1 MADIW
6 IIIIWIAAAIAG
18 TAALVLMAACLAAR
32 RTFYSKPEKRGKPSE
47 MPSGAQYR
55 HLRDQVRE
63 MVKNLQAIPFEW
75 VEITSDDGLKLRAR
89 YYHMRDGAPVGIC
102 VHGYRANAIRD
113 FCGGVGFL
121 RDEGMNVLLIDQRG
135 QGESEGRWMTFGIR
149 ERHDL
154 KRWTEYIIS
163 RCGADTEIMLYGIS
177 MGGATVLMS
186 AGLGLPGNVCG
197 ILADCPFSSP
207 KAIIKKVCR
216 DMRLPAGLA
225 YPLIRLGARL
235 FAGFDPDTATAV
247 DALKGSRIPVTLI
260 HGEDDRFVPCE
271 MSEEIARAN
280 PDTVRFYPFPEAGHG
295 ISYMQD
301 KERYRAVIREFVKT
315 SLEGK

>member
-1 MADIW
+1 MLKTC
-6 IIIIWIAAAIAG
+6 IILAITAG
-18 TAALVLMAACLAAR
+18 MAALILLAAFLAAR

-47 MPSGAQYR
+47 MPSGAQYS

-75 VEITSDDGLKLRAR
+75 VEITSGDGLKLRAR

-113 FCGGVGFL
+113 FCGGVGFC

-135 QGESEGRWMTFGIR
+135 QGESEGCWMTFGMR
-149 ERHDL
+149 ERYDL

-163 RCGADTEIMLYGIS
+163 RCGKDTPIMYYGIS

-186 AGLGLPGNVCG
+186 AGLDLPGNVRG

-207 KAIIKKVCR
+207 KDIIKKVCR
-216 DMRLPAGLA
+216 DMRLPAGA
-225 YPLIRLGARL
+225 VYPLIRLGARL
-235 FAGFDPDTATAV
+235 FAGFDPNETTAAES
-247 DALKGSRIPVTLI
+247 LKGSKIPVAII

-271 MSEEIARAN
+271 MGREIAQAH
-280 PDTVRFYPFPEAGHG
+280 PQTVRFYAFPDAGHG

-301 KERYRAVIREFVKT
+301 KERYRAIIRDFTNEVLKRP
-315 SLEGK
+315 